1 MEIQKNIPA
10 TMKRK
15 LRGYRN
21 QTEFAQELGI
31 GHTTLQNLLAV
42 RCNPNAETIELL
54 AKGLKMTPAQL
65 VSGETVPVD
74 RAFDLI
80 SGMVDTLHPATQRSA
95 KLLLE
100 DLRQVFRESEELYE
114 QGFYWQYTV
123 ISPRP
128 FRYALKAAERTERG
142 WVVTPFESKDF
153 TDDHK
158 IAEAAADLFTRN
170 SLSPI
175 HLEDAIKDYMSS
187 L

>member
-1 MEIQKNIPA
+1 MEIQKNISA
-10 TMKRK
+10 TIKRK

-21 QTEFAQELGI
+21 QEEFAEELGI
-31 GHTTLQNLLAV
+31 GHTTLQNILAG
-42 RCNPNAETIELL
+42 RGNPSADTIELL

-80 SGMVDTLHPATQRSA
+80 SGMIDTLHPVMQRSA

-100 DLRQVFRESEELYE
+100 DLHQLFRESEELYE

-128 FRYALKAAERTERG
+128 FRYALKAAERTGRG
-142 WVVTPFESKDF
+142 WVVTSVESKDF

-158 IAEAAADLFTRN
+158 IAEAAAELFTRT

>member
-1 MEIQKNIPA
+1 MGIQKNISA

-21 QTEFAQELGI
+21 QEEFAEDLGI
-31 GHTTLQNLLAV
+31 GHTTLQNILTG
-42 RCNPNAETIELL
+42 RGNPSADTIELL
-54 AKGLKMTPAQL
+54 ATGLKMTPAQL

-80 SGMVDTLHPATQRSA
+80 SGMVDTLHPAMQRSA

-114 QGFYWQYTV
+114 QGFYWQYAV

-128 FRYALKAAERTERG
+128 FRYALKAAERTDRG